1 MKIFFGGIVMA
12 KEKDFL
18 TLYSK
23 VFALDGKISACGRNA
38 CLDLIHKCCELGDVN
53 ANYGSTSTGFIE
65 ISAVKALAITICP
78 EIVFREQFFKV
89 FDKSGAR
96 RNDCTED
103 DVKNLIALMTTLDIA
118 SVPFDGNE

>member
-53 ANYGSTSTGFIE
+53 ANYGST
-65 ISAVKALAITICP
+65 
-78 EIVFREQFFKV
+78 
-89 FDKSGAR
+89 D
-96 RNDCTED
+96 D